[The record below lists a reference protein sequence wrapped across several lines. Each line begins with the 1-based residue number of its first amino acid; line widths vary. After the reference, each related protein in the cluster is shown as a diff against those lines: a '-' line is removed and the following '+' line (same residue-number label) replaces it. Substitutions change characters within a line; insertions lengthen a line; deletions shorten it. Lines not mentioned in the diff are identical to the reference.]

1 MVIEVG
7 ASPRVDMF
15 RAGLYRADGKPANRK
30 ALPGEDSYFPLVTSL
45 FDSGVSLN
53 QIIQKQIKI
62 REKVLKI
69 FFFV

>member
-53 QIIQKQIKI
+53 QIIQKQIRFGK
-62 REKVLKI
+62 KY
-69 FFFV
+69 